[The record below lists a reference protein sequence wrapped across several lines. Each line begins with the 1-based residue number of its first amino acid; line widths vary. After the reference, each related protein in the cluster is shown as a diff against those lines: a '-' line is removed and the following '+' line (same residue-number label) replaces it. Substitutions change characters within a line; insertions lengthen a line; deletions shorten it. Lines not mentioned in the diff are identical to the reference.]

1 MMPFLSLPA
10 ARSLNANRD
19 SEPEAS
25 TAPDEADALSNY
37 FLLAGAFLAAG
48 FLAAAFFAGA
58 FLAAGFFVA
67 ALANVLLLSME
78 SRESAH
84 ARILVQVSS

>member
-1 MMPFLSLPA
+1 MPFSSAPSA
-10 ARSLNANRD
+10 ARPLQEQVA
-19 SEPEAS
+19 
-25 TAPDEADALSNY
+25 TARRKLRRRRRSADARTDY
-37 FLLAGAFLAAG
+37 FLFAGAFLAG
-48 FLAAAFFAGA
+48 FFFAVFFAAAFFAG
-58 FLAAGFFVA
+58 FFA